1 MGESRCASRC
11 TGDGDDKMRMPPIDY
26 FVKYDS
32 LSRTFRVLAWKR
44 SILPGW
50 MGFDPN
56 ITSGLLTVPT
66 QGITTYFRQFCAS
79 QSNQMADLFTPMECR
94 NLMFEDS
101 SGGASDFTL
110 QFTDVSDGRV
120 LQNAPVHILT
130 IAGNAQL
137 PAVLR
142 EPLWMRSSYGLR
154 CVATKISGTTPTV
167 RIAFG
172 GALYYPWGPDLDRD
186 LDGAAEM
193 RRVIEA
199 WNERRKYV
207 APFFL
212 TPDAPNNPIVL
223 TASQNK
229 QVEIKVG
236 DDGHFEAFALT
247 MYNGGVNYS
256 YSLMEARSKTYLSNG
271 QIDGAAGIGSAQYPT
286 LLPVPYLIPSGSK
299 LVLNITDGG
308 SGGTYWFT
316 IQGRKI
322 WAPLKNVGDVLN
334 DTTVRTGMEM
344 APVETPRPMIIG
356 V

>member
-1 MGESRCASRC
+1 
-11 TGDGDDKMRMPPIDY
+11 MRMPPIDY

-56 ITSGLLTVPT
+56 ITSGMLTVPT

-79 QSNQMADLFTPMECR
+79 QYGQMSDLFTPFEGR
-94 NLMFEDS
+94 NLMFQDS

-120 LQNAPVHILT
+120 LQNAPIHALT
-130 IAGNAQL
+130 ICGTAQL

-167 RIAFG
+167 RISWG
-172 GALYYPWGPDLDRD
+172 GALYYPWGPDLERD
-186 LDGAAEM
+186 PDGSAEM
-193 RRVIEA
+193 RKVIEA

-212 TPDAPNNPIVL
+212 TPDAPNNPVVL
-223 TASQNK
+223 TSAQNK

-236 DDGHFEAFALT
+236 DDGHFEAYAITAYADAAF
-247 MYNGGVNYS
+247 N
-256 YSLMEARSKTYLSNG
+256 YSLMEARTKTYLSNG
-271 QIDGAAGIGSAQYPT
+271 QIDSVPGIGTAQYPT

-299 LVLNITDGG
+299 LVLNITDTGG
-308 SGGTYWFT
+308 GGNVWFT
-316 IQGRKI
+316 LQGRKI